1 MEELLQERPPE
12 DRDADPAREGTDLAR
27 RRRRRAMRAAFT
39 LGRRLT
45 RTIDPALTHQ
55 AIVSGMAG
63 AVHATLGALALFSRS
78 EGALRIVATHGYPA
92 SIVDHIRIQP
102 GEGILGR
109 VFATG
114 RPLLMGRT
122 PPAIELPHRRRYRT
136 DSFIVLPVA
145 TPAGIAGAV
154 AVSDP
159 LDRDAFD
166 RNDVRTLK
174 LCLGPAALAL
184 ERQQLRQEIV
194 DVSRAALLDSVT
206 GLSNRHYLETRLR
219 AEVQRAER
227 AAQPLAVMLVD
238 VDNFKKV
245 NDTLGHL
252 EGDRVLKDIAV
263 LLSEHVR
270 VFDVCTRFGGEE
282 FAILMPGAD
291 RTVAIQVA
299 ERVRMAV
306 AQAWRDGRSGIAV
319 TVSAGVA
326 VLQPG
331 EDGAG
336 LLERA
341 DQSLLRA
348 KAEGKNA
355 VRFSDATA
363 S

>member
-1 MEELLQERPPE
+1 MEKR
-12 DRDADPAREGTDLAR
+12 RDDAPHESPDLSR
-27 RRRRRAMRAAFT
+27 RRRRRAMHAAFS

-45 RTIDPALTHQ
+45 RTTDSALTHR
-55 AIVSGMAG
+55 AIVSGMAS
-63 AVHATLGALALFSRS
+63 AVHATLGALALFSRAD
-78 EGALRIVATHGYPA
+78 GALRIVATHGYPE

-122 PPAIELPHRRRYRT
+122 PPAIVLPHRRRYRT
-136 DSFIVLPVA
+136 DSFIVLPIA
-145 TPAGIAGAV
+145 TPAGIVGAV

-159 LDRDAFD
+159 LERDAFD

-194 DVSRAALLDSVT
+194 EVSQAALVDSVT

-227 AAQPLAVMLVD
+227 AAQPLAVMLAD

-291 RTVAIQVA
+291 RAVAIQVA
-299 ERVRMAV
+299 ERVRKAV
-306 AQAWRDGRSGIAV
+306 AQAWRNGRSGIAA

-326 VLQPG
+326 VLDPG

-341 DQSLLRA
+341 DQALLRA

-355 VRFSDATA
+355 VRFAEAGVS
-363 S
+363 